1 MLCIAPAAT
10 GGEGHTSMTEQPRP
24 GPAGPD
30 TFPAVTQAERDAKRP
45 HRGAVVWF
53 TGFSG
58 AGKSTLASA
67 AERVLFDR
75 GYQVI
80 VLDGDII
87 RTGLSADLGFS
98 MDDRVENIRR
108 LGEVAALFAEA
119 GFIAITAFISPYAAD
134 RQRARRR
141 TMESRFHTPFV
152 EVFVNASLELCE
164 SRDPK
169 GLYKKARA
177 GQIVQFTGVSDPYE
191 PPPHPEVV
199 IKTGEQSLAQCV
211 DQLLG
216 YLEPVVRKAQG

>member
-1 MLCIAPAAT
+1 
-10 GGEGHTSMTEQPRP
+10 
-24 GPAGPD
+24 
-30 TFPAVTQAERDAKRP
+30 
-45 HRGAVVWF
+45 
-53 TGFSG
+53 
-58 AGKSTLASA
+58 
-67 AERVLFDR
+67 
-75 GYQVI
+75 
-80 VLDGDII
+80 
-87 RTGLSADLGFS
+87 
-98 MDDRVENIRR
+98 
-108 LGEVAALFAEA
+108 
-119 GFIAITAFISPYAAD
+119 
-134 RQRARRR
+134 
-141 TMESRFHTPFV
+141 MESRFHTPFV